1 GLAKSY
7 RFDELQIVSGGM
19 VFGVLLVGRTHQTTH
34 CQVEAGRAILPLVTA
49 VRSKGPHLI
58 LTARQSQTMLHRP
71 IDRAVSSPTALVG
84 EFSRISNARKHQSML
99 DPGNNNFIH

>member
-58 LTARQSQTMLHRP
+58 LTARQSQTMLPCP
-71 IDRAVSSPTALVG
+71 IDWAVFSANAVLS
-84 EFSRISNARKHQSML
+84 EFFKISNARKHQSML
-99 DPGNNNFIH
+99 DPG